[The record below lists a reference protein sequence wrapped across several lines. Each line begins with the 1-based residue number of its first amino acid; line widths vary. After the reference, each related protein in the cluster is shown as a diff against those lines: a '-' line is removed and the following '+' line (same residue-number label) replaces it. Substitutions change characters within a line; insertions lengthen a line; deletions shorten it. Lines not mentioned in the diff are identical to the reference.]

1 MSDEKDNRL
10 MQSQGIVILPYEGGR
25 YRVLVELRAS
35 GHHPKQRTLQMFVES
50 EHIESVILTL
60 LQMTDFYNYEDDA
73 DLLQLR
79 EH

>member
-10 MQSQGIVILPYEGGR
+10 MNTEGIEILPYEDGR

-50 EHIESVILTL
+50 EHIDSVILTL
-60 LQMTDFYNYEDDA
+60 LQMTTFCDYEDGA

-79 EH
+79 KH